1 MTIKI
6 VSAVLRK
13 KTFSQTELAKET
25 GVSWGRM
32 NKIVQWLVK
41 KGFVRKN
48 NKYEL
53 INPTALISL
62 LATEIELE
70 KRPFEIGVEPKAV
83 LLWAKK
89 NKGILCLSSALQFY
103 SNYFRDPSINL
114 YYSKE
119 LEEYLQNAK
128 PGITKVFLV
137 NSNLHLSESEVARKD
152 GFLLTSEI
160 RTIIDLFADKKAY
173 ATEPLLKKL

>member
-1 MTIKI
+1 MTFKV
-6 VSAVLRK
+6 VSAILRK
-13 KTFSQTELAKET
+13 KSFSQTELAKET
-25 GVSWGRM
+25 GVSWGQM
-32 NKIVQWLVK
+32 NKIVRWLVK
-41 KGFVRKN
+41 KGFVRKAR
-48 NKYEL
+48 KYEL

-70 KRPFEIGVEPKAV
+70 KHSFEISVQPKAV
-83 LLWAKK
+83 LSWVKK
-89 NKGILCLSSALQFY
+89 SKGVLCLTSALQFY

-119 LEEYLQNAK
+119 LEDYLQNAK
-128 PGITKVFLV
+128 SGITKVFLV
-137 NSNLHLSESEVARKD
+137 KSNLHLSESEVARKG
-152 GFLLTSEI
+152 GFLLTNEI